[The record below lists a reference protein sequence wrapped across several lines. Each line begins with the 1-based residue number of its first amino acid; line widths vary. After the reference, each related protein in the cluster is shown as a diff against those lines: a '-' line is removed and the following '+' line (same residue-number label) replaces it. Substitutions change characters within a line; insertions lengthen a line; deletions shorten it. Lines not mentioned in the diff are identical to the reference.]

1 MKVIKVLAV
10 ALVLVLCVAAVNTKD
25 SEAATE
31 YCWLL
36 TDGTAGVYSY
46 MKLGV
51 MDFGGGNYTLAGL
64 KVQVYTVYPY
74 AVNKQLVNGSMALT
88 SSTTIEAGLNVT
100 DISPYSNVAAG
111 PGLNTTDM
119 HMTISPTTF
128 SGTYYRT
135 TTITSSTG
143 ATTET
148 VNNGIA
154 TFTTCQ

>member
-1 MKVIKVLAV
+1 MKVIKLFAV
-10 ALVLVLCVAAVNTKD
+10 ALVLVLCVVTMSSKD
-25 SEAATE
+25 SEAETE

-51 MDFGGGNYTLAGL
+51 MDFGGGNYALAGL

-74 AVNKQLVNGSMALT
+74 AVNKQLVNGNMALT
-88 SSTTIEAGLNVT
+88 SATTIEAGLNIT

-111 PGLNTTDM
+111 PGLNTTDL

-135 TTITSSTG
+135 TTITSASG
-143 ATTET
+143 ATTEKVT
-148 VNNGIA
+148 NGIA
-154 TFTTCQ
+154 TLTTCQ